1 MQENHLKLSPFCD
14 KIAQILSH
22 NHFGVLQISQK
33 FHTPHLQ
40 GYFRLLDTLYP
51 TILIK
56 FCEALSSIVFSIS
69 KFNIGSLV
77 SPVKVRKT
85 VRVLLPGARE
95 IIVSHICNSFF
106 QLQ

>member
-1 MQENHLKLSPFCD
+1 MQHNHLKLSPFCY

-33 FHTPHLQ
+33 FHAPHIQ

-56 FCEALSSIVFSIS
+56 FWEALSSIVFSIS
-69 KFNIGSLV
+69 KFSIGYLV

-85 VRVLLPGARE
+85 AGVFLPGARK